1 MTRDERIA
9 VLAGGAVGT
18 LLRWIVAQVV
28 DVDTVP
34 LATLVVNLLGTY
46 LLARLVGFARSLP
59 PVQRV
64 FLTTGVL
71 GSFTTFS
78 AVAVE
83 LVALGDRPVMV
94 LAYGLASMIGGLALA
109 RLGLQQ
115 SDASLLAGMR

>member
-34 LATLVVNLLGTY
+34 LATLVVNLIGTY
-46 LLARLVGFARSLP
+46 LLARLVGFSRGLP
-59 PVQRV
+59 SVQRL

-83 LVALGDRPVMV
+83 LVALGDRPLMV
-94 LAYGLASMIGGLALA
+94 LGYGLASMVGGLALA
-109 RLGLQQ
+109 RIGLEQ